1 MKTCNRKDIVNI
13 PNSLS
18 VVRILLIPL
27 FVVLYLGKDPAA
39 YGIWPG
45 LILAVSGLTDM
56 LDGIIARKFNQITA
70 LGQILDPIADKL
82 TQATVV
88 VCIAIVNRQN
98 WTLIPLVCVFICK
111 EAIMALG
118 SLKLFR
124 MGARPTAAMWF
135 GKMGTAVFYII
146 MFLIIIFPNIPDW
159 VITSMV
165 ALVAL
170 LMMFVLVRYGM
181 VYVDIVRQK
190 KQEGKKNP

>member
-1 MKTCNRKDIVNI
+1 
-13 PNSLS
+13 
-18 VVRILLIPL
+18 
-27 FVVLYLGKDPAA
+27 
-39 YGIWPG
+39 
-45 LILAVSGLTDM
+45 M

-170 LMMFVLVRYGM
+170 LMVFVLGRYGICLLYTSRC
-181 VYVDIVRQK
+181 V
-190 KQEGKKNP
+190 

>member
-170 LMMFVLVRYGM
+170 LMVFVLVRYGM